1 MPSASWDC
9 LFISCNK
16 RQTYISFTG
25 VQMATLKRLNT
36 TLGKFPV
43 VITSM
48 GILSTCY
55 SVSVPSAEGKEHKY
69 DTASE
74 ILKENRAVT

>member
-1 MPSASWDC
+1 
-9 LFISCNK
+9 
-16 RQTYISFTG
+16 
-25 VQMATLKRLNT
+25 MATLKRLNT